1 MKEFNFE
8 NYQEWFNKNYSWD
21 SYSEEERDQFI
32 EDGRG
37 DFRLDEGWFP
47 EDGETGIYEQGYEI
61 GLLVFPEG
69 MDIGTR
75 DLAVAVPALG
85 TEPIP
90 DFTPEFMDRGK
101 GEFSGYDLDE
111 KDFQIVEKTL
121 LKVKTK
127 VLVLPFLS
135 KYIKF
140 YEDEAIDY
148 TGFKPRQGLADF
160 LNEE

>member
-8 NYQEWFNKNYSWD
+8 NYKEWFNKNYSFAEM
-21 SYSEEERDQFI
+21 SQEERDALPDEQ
-32 EDGRG
+32 G

-75 DLAVAVPALG
+75 DLAVAIPALG
-85 TEPIP
+85 TEPVK
-90 DFTPEFMDRGK
+90 DFNPELACK
-101 GEFSGYDLDE
+101 GEEFAEYTLDE
-111 KDFQIVEKTL
+111 NDFKIVEKHL
-121 LKVKTK
+121 LGVDTK
-127 VLVLPFLS
+127 VMVLPFLP
-135 KYIKF
+135 KYMKF
-140 YEDEAIDY
+140 YEDAAIDY
-148 TGFKPRQGLADF
+148 TGIAPRQRLEDF

>member
-8 NYQEWFNKNYSWD
+8 NYKEWFNKNYSFYEM
-21 SYSEEERDQFI
+21 SQEERDALPDEQ
-32 EDGRG
+32 G

-85 TEPIP
+85 TEPIK
-90 DFTPEFMDRGK
+90 DFNPELALK
-101 GEFSGYDLDE
+101 GDDFSEYTLDE
-111 KDFQIVEKTL
+111 NDFKIVEKHL
-121 LKVKTK
+121 LGVDTK
-127 VLVLPFLS
+127 VMVLPFLP
-135 KYIKF
+135 KYMKF
-140 YEDEAIDY
+140 YEDAAIDY
-148 TGFKPRQGLADF
+148 TGIAPRQRLEDF

>member
-85 TEPIP
+85 IEPIK
-90 DFTPEFMDRGK
+90 DFNPELALK
-101 GEFSGYDLDE
+101 GDEFSEYALDE
-111 KDFQIVEKTL
+111 NDFKIVNKTL
-121 LKVKTK
+121 LGVDTS
-127 VLVLPFLS
+127 VMVLPFLP

-140 YEDEAIDY
+140 YEDAAVDY
-148 TGFKPRQGLADF
+148 TGYKPKQGLADF